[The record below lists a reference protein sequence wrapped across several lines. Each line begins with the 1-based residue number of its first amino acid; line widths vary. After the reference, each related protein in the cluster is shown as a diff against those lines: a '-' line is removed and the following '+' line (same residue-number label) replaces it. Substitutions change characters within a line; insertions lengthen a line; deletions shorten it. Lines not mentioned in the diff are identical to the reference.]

1 MALSL
6 GWHIVVASLG
16 VSFPIFILVAEWRGN
31 RGDADAMTLARRWS
45 KTFGVL
51 FAVGAVSGTILSFEL
66 GMLWPGMVGEFG
78 DVWGLA
84 FAIEGVA
91 FFLEAIF
98 LGIYLYGWDRF
109 PPRMH
114 LALGLP
120 IPVAG
125 VASAWFVVTAN
136 AWMNN
141 PSGFDVA
148 AYQAT
153 GQVTDVNPWAA
164 MLNPGTPVQTTHM
177 ILAAL
182 MMGGFA
188 VAAVYAW
195 GWLKGRKDRHHRLGF
210 LIPFTVAIAATPAQ
224 IVVGDWSARH
234 VAENQPVKLAALEAV
249 YETQARAPLTIGGW
263 VSGGEVRYA
272 IEIPGGLSWLATRD
286 VNAVIVGLDQVP
298 LDERPP
304 VAIVRT
310 AFQVMVGVGFLV
322 LLVGVWLVIGW
333 WRRRSPPTSR
343 WFWWAA
349 WVAGPLTVLA
359 LEAGWVVTEVGRQPW
374 IVYGLVRVED
384 AVTAAAGVRF
394 GLWVLV
400 VVYAALTVGT
410 AFVLSRLGRSWRN
423 GPPASGHLV
432 GAAGGG

>member
-188 VAAVYAW
+188 FAAFRSA
-195 GWLKGRKDRHHRLGF
+195 RRLG
-210 LIPFTVAIAATPAQ
+210 
-224 IVVGDWSARH
+224 
-234 VAENQPVKLAALEAV
+234 
-249 YETQARAPLTIGGW
+249 
-263 VSGGEVRYA
+263 
-272 IEIPGGLSWLATRD
+272 
-286 VNAVIVGLDQVP
+286 
-298 LDERPP
+298 
-304 VAIVRT
+304 
-310 AFQVMVGVGFLV
+310 
-322 LLVGVWLVIGW
+322 
-333 WRRRSPPTSR
+333 
-343 WFWWAA
+343 
-349 WVAGPLTVLA
+349 
-359 LEAGWVVTEVGRQPW
+359 
-374 IVYGLVRVED
+374 VEK
-384 AVTAAAGVRF
+384 RK
-394 GLWVLV
+394 
-400 VVYAALTVGT
+400 
-410 AFVLSRLGRSWRN
+410 
-423 GPPASGHLV
+423 
-432 GAAGGG
+432 